1 MIKKL
6 VVGSFVLLVSYFNI
20 DFVNA
25 AWLRKSKCICFLLIF
40 GCFQSS
46 ICQAQSDTTRSR
58 TLEEVSIQQ
67 RKAEGVSRMGG
78 AQNGTEIGQDELFRA
93 ACCNLGESFVTNPS
107 VDVNYNDA
115 AVGARQI
122 KLLGLSGQYV
132 QMLLENLPVT
142 LGAAMPYQLGYVPG
156 AWMKSI
162 SVSKGASSVKNG
174 PQSITGQINVEYL
187 KPEDEPGLLL
197 NFYTDSRLKAEG
209 NAMGNIHFNHH
220 LSTEV
225 LAHYEKDFMHMD
237 ENGDGWHDSPNTEQL
252 HLQNRWKYQK
262 GRYIMHAGMG
272 YLGEKR
278 EGGQLL
284 TASSNP
290 YRVLLDAQR
299 MDAYMKH
306 AVLLDKD
313 HNTNLALLAT
323 GSLYNLDG
331 TFGLKGYVDLQ
342 RELNAQ
348 LVLEHDFNEVHNLS
362 TGLSFNAEYADETLR
377 LLGSEGL
384 MVWRDYTPGAYA
396 QYTYKPSY
404 KFTAMAGLRADYSSL
419 NGFYLTPRMHL
430 KWVPTDWLTLRGS
443 AGMGHRT
450 VRPLAE
456 YHYLLTSGRTIDM
469 APGVVS
475 VMPMTLSEQMYFQPT
490 FESALNTGL
499 SAAFYIPVGDRTMT
513 LNAEYY
519 YTDFLEQLVVDYDSD
534 PTAIL
539 LTHLQGKSFSHTAQI
554 DASYDITDDLNIL
567 AAFRYNHVMC
577 TYGGTLME
585 KPLQSRYKGLV
596 TFSWKPMLGIWQ
608 VDLTLQLSGGGR
620 IPAYL
625 DANGTLVSGE
635 EFPAYP
641 QLNLQVTREFRH
653 FSIYIGGENL
663 TNYRQPNPVV
673 NAANPW
679 SATFDPTLVWAP
691 CMALWPTPAYA

>member
-1 MIKKL
+1 MIKRYFVASL
-6 VVGSFVLLVSYFNI
+6 FVLVTI
-20 DFVNA
+20 GV
-25 AWLRKSKCICFLLIF
+25 
-40 GCFQSS
+40 G
-46 ICQAQSDTTRSR
+46 AQTDTARSR

-67 RKAEGVSRMGG
+67 RKVDGVSRMGG
-78 AQNGTEIGQDELFRA
+78 AQNGLEIGQDELFRA

-142 LGAAMPYQLGYVPG
+142 LGAAMPYSLGYVPG

-187 KPEDEPGLLL
+187 KPDDEPGLLL
-197 NFYTDSRLKAEG
+197 NLYTDTRLKAEG

-237 ENGDGWHDSPNTEQL
+237 EDGDGWHDSPNLQQL

-272 YLGEKR
+272 YLGEER

-284 TASSNP
+284 LFSNNP
-290 YRVLLDAQR
+290 YRVLIDAQR
-299 MDAYMKH
+299 IDAYMKH
-306 AVLLDKD
+306 AYLINSE
-313 HNTNLALLAT
+313 HNTNLAFLAT

-331 TFGLKGYVDLQ
+331 TFGLKNYGDRQ
-342 RELNAQ
+342 QSLNAQ
-348 LVLEHDFNEVHNLS
+348 LVLEHDFNDIHNLF
-362 TGLSFNAEYADETLR
+362 TGLSFNTDLVDETLST
-377 LLGSEGL
+377 LNFQLSTLE
-384 MVWRDYTPGAYA
+384 YTPGVYV

-404 KFTAMAGLRADYSSL
+404 KFTAMAGLRADHSTLYART
-419 NGFYLTPRMHL
+419 YLTPRLHI
-430 KWVPTDWLTLRGS
+430 KWVPFDWMTIRASSGK
-443 AGMGHRT
+443 GYRT
-450 VRPLAE
+450 PHALAE
-456 YHYLLTSGRTIDM
+456 NHYLLTSGRQLVD
-469 APGVVS
+469 S
-475 VMPMTLSEQMYFQPT
+475 VTRHEEAWNS
-490 FESALNTGL
+490 GL
-499 SAAFYIPVGDRTMT
+499 SMAFYIPAGDRTVT

-519 YTDFLEQLVVDYDSD
+519 YTDFINQAVVDYDSD
-534 PTAIL
+534 PMRIVIADL
-539 LTHLQGKSFSHTAQI
+539 VGRSFSHTAQV
-554 DASYDITDDLNIL
+554 DATYDITEDLNIL
-567 AAFRYNHVMC
+567 AAFRYNYVRC
-577 TYGGTLME
+577 TYDGRLLE

-596 TFSWKPMLGIWQ
+596 TLSWKPMLALWQ
-608 VDLTLQLSGGGR
+608 IDLTLQLNGGGR

-625 DANGTLVSGE
+625 DADGTLVSGE

-653 FSIYIGGENL
+653 FSLYVGGENL

-679 SATFDPTLVWAP
+679 SSTFDPTLIWGPVHGI
-691 CMALWPTPAYA
+691 MAYAGIRMNFWKI

>member
-1 MIKKL
+1 MIKRYFVASL
-6 VVGSFVLLVSYFNI
+6 FVLVTI
-20 DFVNA
+20 GV
-25 AWLRKSKCICFLLIF
+25 
-40 GCFQSS
+40 G
-46 ICQAQSDTTRSR
+46 AQTDTARSR

-67 RKAEGVSRMGG
+67 RKVDGVSRMGG
-78 AQNGTEIGQDELFRA
+78 AQNGLEIGQDELFRA

-142 LGAAMPYQLGYVPG
+142 LGAAMPYSLGYVPG

-187 KPEDEPGLLL
+187 KPDDEPGLLL
-197 NFYTDSRLKAEG
+197 NLYTDSRLKAEG

-237 ENGDGWHDSPNTEQL
+237 EDGDGWHDSPNLQQL

-272 YLGEKR
+272 YLGEER

-284 TASSNP
+284 SFSNNP
-290 YRVLLDAQR
+290 YRVLIDAQR
-299 MDAYMKH
+299 IDAYMKH
-306 AVLLDKD
+306 AYLINSE
-313 HNTNLALLAT
+313 HNTNLAFLAT

-331 TFGLKGYVDLQ
+331 TFGLKNYGDRQ
-342 RELNAQ
+342 QSLNAQ
-348 LVLEHDFNEVHNLS
+348 LVLEHDFNDIHNLS
-362 TGLSFNAEYADETLR
+362 TGLSFNTDLVDETLST
-377 LLGSEGL
+377 LNFQLSTLE
-384 MVWRDYTPGAYA
+384 YTPGVYV

-404 KFTAMAGLRADYSSL
+404 KFTAMAGLRADHSTLYART
-419 NGFYLTPRMHL
+419 YLTPRLHI
-430 KWVPTDWLTLRGS
+430 KWVPFDWMTIRASSGK
-443 AGMGHRT
+443 GYRT
-450 VRPLAE
+450 PHALAE
-456 YHYLLTSGRTIDM
+456 NHYLLTSGRQLVD
-469 APGVVS
+469 S
-475 VMPMTLSEQMYFQPT
+475 VTRQEEAWNS
-490 FESALNTGL
+490 GL
-499 SAAFYIPVGDRTMT
+499 SMAFYIPAGDRTVT

-519 YTDFLEQLVVDYDSD
+519 YTDFINQAVVDYDSD
-534 PTAIL
+534 PMRIVIADL
-539 LTHLQGKSFSHTAQI
+539 VGRSFSHTAQV
-554 DASYDITDDLNIL
+554 DATYDITEDLNIL
-567 AAFRYNHVMC
+567 AAFRYNYVRC
-577 TYGGTLME
+577 TYDGRLLE

-596 TFSWKPMLGIWQ
+596 TLSWKPMLALWQ
-608 VDLTLQLSGGGR
+608 IDLTLQFNGGGR

-625 DANGTLVSGE
+625 DADGTLVSGE

-653 FSIYIGGENL
+653 FSLYVGGENL
-663 TNYRQPNPVV
+663 TNYRQPNPIV
-673 NAANPW
+673 NASNPW
-679 SATFDPTLVWAP
+679 SSTFDPTLIWGPVHGI
-691 CMALWPTPAYA
+691 MAYAGIRMNFWKI